1 MGTYS
6 GVDEAMRSFK
16 DIPDFDEKDLEDSTG
31 FLAKMNK
38 WVYYFNYLSK
48 CLSLSKNFNGSIMEL
63 SFAAGE
69 TKIISHLLGV
79 RPKYRIIL
87 RQEGNGVLSDIPSS
101 WTDKVAVIVNNGAVT
116 VNATIM
122 FLKE

>member
-1 MGTYS
+1 MGTDA
-6 GVDEAMRSFK
+6 GVNETMKSFK
-16 DIPDFDEKDLEDSTG
+16 DIPDFDEKDLVDSG
-31 FLAKMNK
+31 SFLMKMNK

-48 CLSLSKNFNGSIMEL
+48 YLSFTKNFPGYIVEL

-69 TKIISHLLGV
+69 TKIISHLLGTK
-79 RPKYRIIL
+79 PKYRIIL

>member
-1 MGTYS
+1 MK
-6 GVDEAMRSFK
+6 SFR
-16 DIPDFDEKDLEDSTG
+16 DLPEFDEKDLEKSET
-31 FLAKMNK
+31 FLKKLNT

-48 CLSLSKNFNGSIMEL
+48 YLSFTKNFPGYIVEL
-63 SFAAGE
+63 QFSAGE

-87 RQEGNGVLSDIPSS
+87 SQEGNGVLSDIPSS
-101 WTDKVAVIVNNGAVT
+101 WTDKVAVMVNNGAVT
-116 VNATIM
+116 VKATIM

>member
-1 MGTYS
+1 MK
-6 GVDEAMRSFK
+6 SFK
-16 DIPDFDEKDLEDSTG
+16 DIPDFDETDLKDSTT
-31 FLAKMNK
+31 FLLKMNK
-38 WVYYFNYLSK
+38 WLYYFNYLSK
-48 CLSLSKNFNGSIMEL
+48 YLSFTKNFNGSILEL

-69 TKIISHLLGV
+69 TKNISHLLGV
-79 RPKYRIIL
+79 KPKYRIIL

-101 WTDKVAVIVNNGAVT
+101 WTEKVAVIVNNGAVA